1 MKPRQHLAADDRDGQ
16 PQLAHATTEPLGV
29 HVAQVTVHAYR
40 IPTKTPEEDGTIH
53 WDSTTLVLVDV
64 KADNNEHGLGYTYA
78 STAAATVIHDLLTP
92 IVIGCDIG
100 DIRAIWSAMIAAV
113 RNVGRPGIASMA
125 ISAVDSALWDLKGKL
140 NDLALFRLLGAH
152 RREVVIYGS
161 GGFTTYTDAELINQL
176 SGWVNEGIT
185 QVKMKIGTDW
195 GAKPEEDIRRVRIAR
210 QAIGPHV
217 ELFVDANGAYQPKQA
232 IDLAHRFAEYDV
244 SWFEEP
250 VSSDQLRQL
259 AFVRSEAPQRVAA
272 GEYGYDP
279 WYFRSMLEAAAVDVL
294 QADATRCLGV
304 TGFLEAGTEA
314 HSFAVPFSAHTAPAL
329 HAQLGCVVPEIVNV
343 EYFFDHVR
351 IEHMLFEGGPKRIGG
366 CLRPDPNCPGLGFG
380 FKWQD
385 AEKFRVAG

>member
-1 MKPRQHLAADDRDGQ
+1 MKPRQHLAADDRDGR
-16 PQLAHATTEPLGV
+16 PQLAHAATEPLGV
-29 HVAQVTVHAYR
+29 HVAQVAVHAYR
-40 IPTKTPEEDGTIH
+40 IPTKTPVEDGTIH

-64 KADNNEHGLGYTYA
+64 QADNNEHGLGYTYA

-125 ISAVDSALWDLKGKL
+125 MSAVDSALWDLKGKL

-217 ELFVDANGAYQPKQA
+217 ELFVDANGAY
-232 IDLAHRFAEYDV
+232 
-244 SWFEEP
+244 EP
-250 VSSDQLRQL
+250 
-259 AFVRSEAPQRVAA
+259 
-272 GEYGYDP
+272 
-279 WYFRSMLEAAAVDVL
+279 
-294 QADATRCLGV
+294 
-304 TGFLEAGTEA
+304 
-314 HSFAVPFSAHTAPAL
+314 
-329 HAQLGCVVPEIVNV
+329 
-343 EYFFDHVR
+343 
-351 IEHMLFEGGPKRIGG
+351 
-366 CLRPDPNCPGLGFG
+366 
-380 FKWQD
+380 
-385 AEKFRVAG
+385 